1 MNAIDGLL
9 KKIVVLLKSVERGSF
24 TGAAESMTYSPSAVS
39 RMISE
44 LEAEWDIKLLERGRN
59 GVSLTQK
66 GVDLLPYI
74 RNVYEEFQNLRN
86 KISDLNNFQYG
97 KIRIGTISSVA
108 THIIPNVIQ
117 DFRKEYPNIDFEIM
131 IGDYTQIEHWIHKE
145 RIDIGF
151 LISPTLTQLDF
162 TPLLRDRLLI
172 VLPKDHPLAGLEKFP
187 VSSVRD
193 FPFILLQQGALS
205 EITRYFET
213 VNISPNVRYTT
224 IDDYAIMSMVEKGL
238 GIGMLPELIL
248 KRAPYDIT
256 LKELTTPAYRTIG
269 FAVRDRNKAS
279 VIVNRFLELLESKNG
294 ALLEELK
301 IEGAEIPADSRNGN
315 QDNG

>member
-9 KKIVVLLKSVERGSF
+9 KKIIAFLKSVERGSF

-44 LEAEWDIKLLERGRN
+44 LEAEWDIRLLERGRN
-59 GVSLTQK
+59 GVSLTPR

-74 RNVYEEFQNLRN
+74 RNVYEEFQNLRD
-86 KISDLNNFQYG
+86 KISDLNNMQSG

-108 THIIPNVIQ
+108 THVIPDVIQ
-117 DFRKEYPNIDFEIM
+117 EFKNEYPNIDFEIL
-131 IGDYTQIEHWIHKE
+131 IGDYTQIEQWLHKE
-145 RIDIGF
+145 RIDVGF

-162 TPLLRDRLLI
+162 TPLIHDRLLI
-172 VLPKDHPLAGLEKFP
+172 VLPEDHPLAGLDKFP
-187 VSSVRD
+187 VTSVQD

-205 EITRYFET
+205 EVTRYFET
-213 VNISPNVRYTT
+213 VNVSPNVRYTT

-248 KRAPYDIT
+248 KRAPYRIVR
-256 LKELTTPAYRTIG
+256 KELTTPAYRTIG
-269 FAVRDRNKAS
+269 FAVRERGKVPS
-279 VIVNRFLELLESKNG
+279 VVGRFLELLESIVKEN
-294 ALLEELK
+294 LEQLIQVQE
-301 IEGAEIPADSRNGN
+301 
-315 QDNG
+315 